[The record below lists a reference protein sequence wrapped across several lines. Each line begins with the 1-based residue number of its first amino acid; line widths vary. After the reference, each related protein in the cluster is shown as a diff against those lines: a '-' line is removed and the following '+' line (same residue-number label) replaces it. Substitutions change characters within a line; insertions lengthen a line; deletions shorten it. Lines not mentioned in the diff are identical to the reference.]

1 LSQEAEQVGRHCI
14 KALTLTRADFLAPY
28 AIFMAPRA
36 DESLISSFVD
46 ILARKCDLRAQG
58 TQEKLRKTAANK
70 PLEFSRQKKH
80 LAKLA
85 SQ

>member
-1 LSQEAEQVGRHCI
+1 
-14 KALTLTRADFLAPY
+14 
-28 AIFMAPRA
+28 MAPRA

-46 ILARKCDLRAQG
+46 ILAGKCDLRAQG
-58 TQEKLRKTAANK
+58 TQEKLRKSAANK